1 MCIILSCDPHC
12 RPDAETLRRCWDS
25 NPDGGGVMWCEGG
38 KVEIVKGLMTFRD
51 LLAAVDYAPDDSPL
65 VVHMRIGTS
74 GGYGAEV
81 THPYPITSKIDA
93 LHALDV
99 ESTYGIA
106 HNGVLPYPTDD
117 AAGISDT
124 VYYVQHVVAKIATK
138 KSVRKRGGIC
148 QCHTA
153 KRRLADTSKGS
164 RLALLDYMGNV
175 LLVGHGWQTVTT
187 GIQASNGTWRTPRW
201 GRYYSFLDDADDD
214 GDALAWDDDGLP
226 YYSDSCKWCDAW
238 DDCKSWGPMCL
249 SDARW

>member
-1 MCIILSCDPHC
+1 MCIILSCDAHK

-38 KVEIVKGLMTFRD
+38 KVEIVKGLMSFRD
-51 LLAAVDYAPDDSPL
+51 LLAAVDYAPPESPL

-124 VYYVQHVVAKIATK
+124 VYYVQHVVAKIAAK

-148 QCHTA
+148 QSRAA

-164 RLALLDYMGNV
+164 RLALLDYMGHV
-175 LLVGHGWQTVTT
+175 LLVGAGWETVTP
-187 GIQASNGTWRTPRW
+187 GIQASNGTWRAPRW
-201 GRYYSFLDDADDD
+201 GRHYSFWDDAD
-214 GDALAWDDDGLP
+214 DALAWDDDADDSAT
-226 YYSDSCKWCDAW
+226 YYADACRWCDAW
-238 DDCKSWGPMCL
+238 ADCKFWGPMCQGG
-249 SDARW
+249 ATW

>member
-51 LLAAVDYAPDDSPL
+51 LLAAVDYAPAESPL

-124 VYYVQHVVAKIATK
+124 VYYVQHVVSKIAAK

-164 RLALLDYMGNV
+164 RLALLDYMGHV
-175 LLVGHGWQTVTT
+175 LLIGAGWETVTP
-187 GIQASNGTWRTPRW
+187 GIQASNGTWRAPRW
-201 GRYYSFLDDADDD
+201 GRYYSFLDDDDADADEL
-214 GDALAWDDDGLP
+214 ALDDDGLP
-226 YYSDSCKWCDAW
+226 YYSDSCTWCDAW
-238 DDCKSWGPMCL
+238 DDCKAWGPMCL
-249 SDARW
+249 SDTRW